1 VPDEADA
8 LNVTDNDALKSELTE
23 LTIDPDSQNELGDKA
38 DQVVDRLMAIDPANH
53 DARAS
58 GNMAAEGI
66 GLDIQQ
72 MSARKLD
79 MLKAPVHRI
88 VDRGDSR
95 GDVGTSLA
103 DLKVEVEKAD
113 PRRFNFDPGWFS
125 RVLGYLPF
133 IGPPLKRYFTQYES
147 TRTVIDAIIKSLE
160 NGRSQ
165 LKRDNVVLADDQ
177 KEMREITQ
185 RLAGAVELGQMVDER
200 LAARIETLDAAD
212 PKRKFLNEEVV
223 FPLRQRILDLQQQLA
238 VNQQGILAT
247 EIIVRNNKELVR
259 GVDRAVNVTARALQ
273 VAATIAIAL
282 ADQKAVLDKVES
294 VNEVTSDLIASTAE
308 QLKDQGTQIQ
318 KQASSAMLD
327 INALKSAFADID
339 VAIEDLSRFRTQALP
354 MMAQSVAELD
364 AVTAKAEASIE
375 KLDATRY
382 ADNPIKI
389 DV

>member
-1 VPDEADA
+1 MPDEADA

-200 LAARIETLDAAD
+200 LAARIEILDAAD

-259 GVDRAVNVTARALQ
+259 GVDRAVNVMARALQ